1 MMMNND
7 NQSPRKSLRADRE
20 YGAAESA
27 AAHTP
32 FIKIIGYVLAAHTVG
47 LLSCIAIHQQYAN
60 IEGVQGIM
68 LTSGM
73 IFAIGLVPT
82 ILSFFLFRS
91 VISMSRDAAAI
102 APDEEEN
109 VNRDTVSDD
118 MNAEAM
124 KRAKNG
130 FKLLSFSGVCFVA
143 STGIGISG
151 LFSL

>member
-1 MMMNND
+1 MMEND
-7 NQSPRKSLRADRE
+7 NQSARKGLRADRE

-27 AAHTP
+27 AAHAP
-32 FIKIIGYVLAAHTVG
+32 FIKINGYVLVAHTIG
-47 LLSCIAIHQQYAN
+47 LLSCIAIHQQYAD
-60 IEGVQGIM
+60 IEGVQEIM

-91 VISMSRDAAAI
+91 VISMSREAAAI
-102 APDEEEN
+102 APDDAEN
-109 VNRDTVSDD
+109 VNRDSAADD
-118 MNAEAM
+118 MNADAM

-143 STGIGISG
+143 SAAIGISG
-151 LFSL
+151 LLSL